1 MATAARTVRVWD
13 LPTRLFH
20 WALAALTALSWAS
33 GYFGGQ
39 PWLEWHFRF
48 GYAIFALLLFRL
60 LWGFAGSRYARFASF
75 PLSLRAVR
83 SYLVAPRARAGHT
96 PLGALSVYALLALA
110 GLQTVT
116 GLMAWDGD
124 FTEAPWTVFVSEST
138 VKLMSGLHRLGHWVL
153 LALITLHLAAIAWYA
168 VRRRERLVQAMLS
181 GDRSGADAEPAR
193 DDLTMRLRAALLFA
207 LAAALVAYSVTL

>member
-1 MATAARTVRVWD
+1 M
-13 LPTRLFH
+13 
-20 WALAALTALSWAS
+20 LTWAS

-48 GYAIFALLLFRL
+48 GYAIFALLAFRL

-83 SYLVAPRARAGHT
+83 VYLSAPQARAGHT
-96 PLGALSVYALLALA
+96 PPGALSVYALLALL
-110 GLQTVT
+110 GVQTMT
-116 GLMAWDGD
+116 GLLASDGD

-138 VKLMSGLHRLGHWVL
+138 VKLMSSLHRLGHWAL
-153 LALITLHLAAIAWYA
+153 LALITLHLAAIAWYV

-181 GDRSGADAEPAR
+181 GDRSGVVAEPAR
-193 DDLTMRLRAALLFA
+193 DDLKMRLRAAVLFA